1 MKAGEERGEGIAV
14 AVLTLPA
21 CVQKLLPFF
30 TRGISWGHACHQR
43 IKQPWCVDHS
53 HTGIYDRTT
62 DCVEQQQREAS
73 HEQGDKLHI
82 KLALALLISALQEK
96 CMPGISEGFNYTDI
110 ISSHFRR
117 DMHWAERKVHG
128 EGEGRTTGYRNYWN
142 IVWQRNL
149 AAQKWKYL
157 SASKRIIKQERALT
171 EQTTLIS
178 ATVFLT
184 LLPSCP
190 PAMLFNDSLPT
201 RSGISPVWSHYPSL
215 LIQW

>member
-1 MKAGEERGEGIAV
+1 MKAGEERGEGRAV
-14 AVLTLPA
+14 AVLTALA
-21 CVQKLLPFF
+21 CVQKLLPFG
-30 TRGISWGHACHQR
+30 TRGIFWGHACHQR

-53 HTGIYDRTT
+53 HPGIYDRTT
-62 DCVEQQQREAS
+62 DCDEQREAS

-110 ISSHFRR
+110 ISSHFRQAT
-117 DMHWAERKVHG
+117 HWAEKKVHG
-128 EGEGRTTGYRNYWN
+128 EGKRRTIGYRNYWN

-157 SASKRIIKQERALT
+157 SGSKRIIKQERALT

-184 LLPSCP
+184 LLPSRP
-190 PAMLFNDSLPT
+190 PAMLINDSLPT
-201 RSGISPVWSHYPSL
+201 RSGIFPVWSHYPSL
-215 LIQW
+215 LI